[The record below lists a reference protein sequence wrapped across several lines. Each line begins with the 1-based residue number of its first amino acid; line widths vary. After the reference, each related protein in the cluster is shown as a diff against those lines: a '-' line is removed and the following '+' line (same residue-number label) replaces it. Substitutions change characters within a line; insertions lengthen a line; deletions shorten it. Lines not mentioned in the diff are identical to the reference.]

1 MKENR
6 KSKIVIRI
14 EEVNDLVD
22 DERFYRVI
30 INSGERSVNI
40 LETDKKPE
48 ILKYKSLIK
57 S

>member
-30 INSGERSVNI
+30 INSGERLVNI